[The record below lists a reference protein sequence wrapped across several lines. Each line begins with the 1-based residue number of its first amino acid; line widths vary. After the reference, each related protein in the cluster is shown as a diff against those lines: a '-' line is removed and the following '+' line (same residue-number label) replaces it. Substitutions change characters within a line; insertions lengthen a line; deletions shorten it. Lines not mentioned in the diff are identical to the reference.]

1 MFDGKYVSVAMSVS
15 SQLNWTCNFF
25 VGLLFPKMNE
35 MLGPYSFG
43 PFGVI
48 LFFTFLYA
56 WIYLPET
63 SGTTPAELQA
73 QLVKRNAGVTYHNMD
88 IEGMASSMPPSLDE
102 WESAL
107 AALSNE
113 IRLDG
118 GGYPH
123 PKK

>member
-1 MFDGKYVSVAMSVS
+1 MFDGKYVSVAMSIS

-25 VGLLFPKMNE
+25 VALLFPKMNE
-35 MLGPYSFG
+35 VLGPFSFL

-48 LFFTFLYA
+48 LLLTFLFA

-73 QLVKRNAGVTYHNMD
+73 QLVKKNAGVTYHNMD

-113 IRLDG
+113 DSSY
-118 GGYPH
+118 YPY